1 MRNKTKLVTGLCL
14 STALCVGFGLSTLPA
29 SAAESYGET
38 WVVSTNATDLTV
50 SNVSAGGVGTISYY
64 TVPEE
69 DIAANSTDDYVYN
82 SVMIP
87 VSNYDAST
95 GYLSIKY
102 DADFDVSEH
111 NVTVWA
117 NYAAGTDESGND
129 YDAGMV
135 LTGWFVN
142 WNVTD
147 GKAIDGYSYKTINVG
162 NYTGSKDITG
172 ITLNFSYEGDTTV
185 AKTIKLMGMRFH
197 AKGETPTFVTDPKD
211 PIIEAPVAESGN
223 SVTIG
228 EWADES
234 AGNMAFTKDA
244 DGKTVINFPG
254 VPTSK
259 SRIYA
264 AVEGHDYNQFPKVK
278 ITYSSTKAFAWYF
291 SVNSTGGGNEI
302 GGYYVNMPAGE
313 NVSVTYD
320 LLNTNDQSPITVNKI
335 YVSID
340 RVGYG
345 AYDEATYADGLG
357 KKITFN
363 IEFVDA
369 DGNPPSADGGIAVN
383 GSKEV
388 ECAVT
393 NWNTTLADTVVAK
406 IAGFEGMKLSVKVG
420 NAVAYT
426 TTFAGTA
433 EQTIEA
439 DLSAYDTV
447 EKVILVFE
455 GEGTV
460 YINDVQLSKKPA
472 ISVYSTS
479 NGSYFSTYE
488 EINEGTYQMHMVR
501 NSSSGF
507 VKVEA
512 AVTNYIDT
520 YDVLAVDV
528 SVASGKAL
536 IGIMVGDVYLLSHW
550 DSANF
555 MDIGDHQYT
564 YYKFNIANTA
574 WDQKTITLYI
584 NPSAA
589 TTEGYNYEADIKIGM
604 FFMKS
609 SELAEG
615 SISFAEE
622 SYEVDYDGT
631 VKTVEATDANGA
643 AISYKYAI
651 DGKEYDAV
659 ANAGTY
665 TVTATSACT
674 RTHLPATATTTL
686 TINKVKANV
695 PEITATVN
703 GNSISFSAT
712 SGIEYKMNAEDEWAD
727 LVTLSNLA
735 YNTEYT
741 ITLRVKENDNLY
753 ASDETTLTFTTE
765 KEKAAA
771 PEITATA
778 AGNTI
783 TFSATEGIEYKLSA
797 DGEWADLA
805 TLTDLAYST
814 EYTII
819 VRTKATDTLLASD
832 EVTLTATTEA
842 DPNAKPDDSST
853 SETPGTSETP
863 STSETPNTSDN
874 NGGNSEKN
882 SSGCFG
888 AVGTMGIVGMLAIG
902 VVVVALCKKKKED

>member
-14 STALCVGFGLSTLPA
+14 STALCVGFGLSTLSA

-38 WVVSTNATDLTV
+38 WVVNANATDLTV

-69 DIAANSTDDYVYN
+69 DITANSTDDYVYN

-102 DADFDVSEH
+102 DADFDVSGH

-129 YDAGMV
+129 YEAGMV

-185 AKTIKLMGMRFH
+185 AKTIDLMGMMFH

-211 PIIEAPVAESGN
+211 PIIEAPVASSTESA
-223 SVTIG
+223 VTIG
-228 EWADES
+228 DWAIEG
-234 AGNMAFTKDA
+234 GNISVTKDA
-244 DGKTVINFPG
+244 NGKTIASFTTTPSGKNRF
-254 VPTSK
+254 
-259 SRIYA
+259 YA
-264 AVEGHDYNQFPKVK
+264 AVTGHDVTTLPKLKV
-278 ITYSSTKAFAWYF
+278 TYSCTKDFNLAVYMNGTSTSLQGYTNMTAGDGTVTFDLG
-291 SVNSTGGGNEI
+291 STVASLYI
-302 GGYYVNMPAGE
+302 MV
-313 NVSVTYD
+313 
-320 LLNTNDQSPITVNKI
+320 
-335 YVSID
+335 D
-340 RVGYG
+340 RDSYM
-345 AYDEATYADGLG
+345 DSSTYADGTG
-357 KKITFN
+357 KTVTLDFA
-363 IEFVDA
+363 FVDA
-369 DGNPPSADGGIAVN
+369 DGNAPSADGGIAIN

-388 ECAVT
+388 ECTVT

-406 IAGFEGMKLSVKVG
+406 IAGFEEMKLSVKVG
-420 NAVAYT
+420 DAVAYT

-447 EKVILVFE
+447 EKVTLVFE

-472 ISVYSTS
+472 VSVYSTS

-488 EINEGTYQMHMVR
+488 EIDEGTYQMHMVR
-501 NSSSGF
+501 NSSGGF
-507 VKVEA
+507 VKVDA

-520 YDVLAVDV
+520 YDVLAMDI

-555 MDIGDHQYT
+555 MDVGDHQYT
-564 YYKFNIANTA
+564 FYKFNLANTA

-622 SYEVDYDGT
+622 SYTVDYDGT

-686 TINKVKANV
+686 TINKVKANA
-695 PEITATVN
+695 PEVTATVN
-703 GNSISFSAT
+703 GNSVSFSAT

-765 KEKAAA
+765 KEKATA

-819 VRTKATDTLLASD
+819 VRTKATETLLASD
-832 EVTLTATTEA
+832 EVMLTVTTEA
-842 DPNAKPDDSST
+842 DPNAKPDEPS
-853 SETPGTSETP
+853 TPGTSETP
-863 STSETPNTSDN
+863 STPETPNTSDN
-874 NGGNSEKN
+874 NGSDGEKN

-888 AVGTMGIVGMLAIG
+888 TVGTMGIVGMLAISG
-902 VVVVALCKKKKED
+902 VVVALCKKKKED